1 MTDSLLCTAPYDCA
15 SPRPLLLVS
24 SKVQLHILRV
34 VRHRLTEK
42 TTTTKKNTHTQQ
54 DKLYHS
60 ILSPTQSRRHT
71 VDTDRGGKEILIGF
85 HDCEC

>member
-42 TTTTKKNTHTQQ
+42 TTTTKKKHTHNRTNYTTASSLQHKAGDTQ
-54 DKLYHS
+54 
-60 ILSPTQSRRHT
+60 
-71 VDTDRGGKEILIGF
+71 
-85 HDCEC
+85 

>member
-42 TTTTKKNTHTQQ
+42 TTTTKKKHTHTTGQIIPQHPLSNTKQATHSRYRQRREGNTHRF
-54 DKLYHS
+54 S
-60 ILSPTQSRRHT
+60 
-71 VDTDRGGKEILIGF
+71 
-85 HDCEC
+85 